1 MPSNFAILHT
11 VELWRIRQ
19 RTSKKYDVVHVVSE
33 SVSISRTSWGLKKTS
48 TLYPMVRYKRSSYFF
63 TTGIS
68 SAYNCM
74 FRRFRLLNNNHK
86 LFTLAPGK
94 KNSWVLLVIY
104 LLWNSRNRCDRPV
117 LNNRNGITI
126 DDTNRGAEGTSPKF
140 WEERAPVMKRARE
153 EKTLR
158 YIREDT
164 NKLELNDVYGCTFD
178 RAGLH
183 LI

>member
-1 MPSNFAILHT
+1 
-11 VELWRIRQ
+11 
-19 RTSKKYDVVHVVSE
+19 
-33 SVSISRTSWGLKKTS
+33 
-48 TLYPMVRYKRSSYFF
+48 
-63 TTGIS
+63 
-68 SAYNCM
+68 M

-140 WEERAPVMKRARE
+140 
-153 EKTLR
+153 
-158 YIREDT
+158 
-164 NKLELNDVYGCTFD
+164 
-178 RAGLH
+178 
-183 LI
+183 

>member
-19 RTSKKYDVVHVVSE
+19 RTSKNYDVVHVVSD
-33 SVSISRTSWGLKKTS
+33 SVSIFRTSWGLKK
-48 TLYPMVRYKRSSYFF
+48 LVRCIRWYVMNGVRIF

-68 SAYNCM
+68 SAYDCM